1 MAYDY
6 RFIDPTRDQLIT
18 DAVTGSVVGV
28 RSLVGGNAAVPMI
41 PLQQTGGTITGT
53 LYVTL
58 ASATPAVLTQPTV
71 QATNSVDNYTQVSI
85 QNKSTGVN
93 ASADV
98 IAYPDNVAASDLT
111 GFMDMGITSSLFSQA
126 AYAVTGQNEGYI
138 FMSAPTGAG
147 KTGSMI
153 IATDATG
160 SANDIIFSVN
170 GFNALANQ
178 FVYIKGAGANAR
190 TIGIGAAPSGATAI
204 LELTSTTKGFKPPV
218 MTTAQKNAISSPA
231 EGLLVYD
238 STLHKLSIRTAAAWE
253 TVTSV

>member
-1 MAYDY
+1 MANDY
-6 RFIDPTRDQLIT
+6 RFVDPSRDQIIT
-18 DAVTGSVVGV
+18 DSATGAVLGIRSRISGSGTA
-28 RSLVGGNAAVPMI
+28 SLL
-41 PLQQTGGTITGT
+41 PLQLTGGTMTGI
-53 LYVTL
+53 LYVTI
-58 ASATPAVLTQPTV
+58 AGTPATLTQPTV

-85 QNKSTGVN
+85 QNKSATAN
-93 ASADV
+93 SSADL

-111 GFMDMGITSSLFSQA
+111 GFMDMGMTSSAFSQA
-126 AYAVTGQNEGYI
+126 AYAITGQNEGYL
-138 FMSAPTGAG
+138 FCSAPTASG

-160 SANDIIFSVN
+160 TANDIIIGVN

-178 FVYIKGAGANAR
+178 LVFIKGAGANAR
-190 TIGIGAAPSGATAI
+190 TVGIGATPTGASAI

-218 MTTAQKNAISSPA
+218 MTTTQKNAISSPA

-253 TVTSV
+253 TITSA